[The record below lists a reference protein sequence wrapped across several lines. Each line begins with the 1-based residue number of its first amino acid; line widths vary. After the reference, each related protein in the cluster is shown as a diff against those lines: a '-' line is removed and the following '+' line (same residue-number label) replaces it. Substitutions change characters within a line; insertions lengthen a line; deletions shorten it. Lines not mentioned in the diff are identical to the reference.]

1 MASNTP
7 HNQLAATIAGI
18 LNEYADGV
26 TTGVKDAVKKTT
38 KDGAKMVKQE
48 AVKKFGPGPYSK
60 SWVYKYENE
69 RLGSYGVIYSK
80 KPGLPHL
87 LENGHTLRNGRFWQ
101 GKPHISIAEEKIVDE
116 FEEEVIKSI

>member
-26 TTGVKDAVKKTT
+26 TASVKDAVKKTT
-38 KDGAKMVKQE
+38 KDGAKMVQKE
-48 AVKKFGPGPYSK
+48 AAKKFGNGPYAK
-60 SWVYKYENE
+60 SWTYKYESD
-69 RLGSYGVIYSK
+69 RLGSNGVIYSK

-87 LENGHTLRNGRFWQ
+87 LENGHMLRNGRLWE
-101 GKPHISIAEEKIVDE
+101 GRPHISTAEEKIAEE
-116 FEEEVIKSI
+116 FEEEVLKSI

>member
-26 TTGVKDAVKKTT
+26 TASVKDAVKKTT

-48 AVKKFGPGPYSK
+48 AVKKFGNGPYAK
-60 SWVYKYENE
+60 SWTFKYESD
-69 RLGSYGVIYSK
+69 RLGSNGVIYSK
-80 KPGLPHL
+80 KSGLPHL
-87 LENGHTLRNGRFWQ
+87 LENGHLLRNGRFWQ

-116 FEEEVIKSI
+116 FEKEVIKSI

>member
-38 KDGAKMVKQE
+38 KDGAKLVKQE
-48 AVKKFGPGPYSK
+48 AAKKFGSGPYSK
-60 SWVYKYENE
+60 SWVYKYESE

>member
-26 TTGVKDAVKKTT
+26 TASVKDAVKNAT

-48 AVKKFGPGPYSK
+48 TVKKFGNGPYAK
-60 SWVYKYENE
+60 SWTFKYESD
-69 RLGSYGVIYSK
+69 RLGSNGVIYSK

-87 LENGHTLRNGRFWQ
+87 LENGHTLRNGQFWQ

-116 FEEEVIKSI
+116 FEKEVIKSI

>member
-26 TTGVKDAVKKTT
+26 TASVKDAVKNAT

-48 AVKKFGPGPYSK
+48 TVKKFGNGPYAK
-60 SWVYKYENE
+60 SWTFKYESD
-69 RLGSYGVIYSK
+69 RLGSNGVIYSK

-116 FEEEVIKSI
+116 FEKEVIKSI

>member
-26 TTGVKDAVKKTT
+26 TASVKDAVKNAT

-48 AVKKFGPGPYSK
+48 TVKKFGNGPYAK
-60 SWVYKYENE
+60 SWTFKYESD
-69 RLGSYGVIYSK
+69 RLGSSGVIYSK

-87 LENGHTLRNGRFWQ
+87 LENGHMLRNGRFWQ

-116 FEEEVIKSI
+116 FEKEVIKSI

>member
-1 MASNTP
+1 MASSTP
-7 HNQLAATIAGI
+7 HNQLAAAIAAI

-38 KDGAKMVKQE
+38 KDGAKMVKKE
-48 AVKKFGPGPYSK
+48 AVKKFGNGPYAK
-60 SWVYKYENE
+60 SWTYKVETE
-69 RLGSYGVIYSK
+69 RLGSNGVIYSK

-87 LENGHTLRNGRFWQ
+87 LENGHMLRNGRFWQ
-101 GKPHISIAEEKIVDE
+101 GKQHISTAEEKIVEE